1 MHLVSPFFYF
11 KILEWAWVEW
21 VTRRLLFSFFNFFF
35 FWINKEVALFFTIIC
50 LFKDYLGEI
59 ADTYFLVECKRQ
71 AQASSQGRVCVLAI
85 FFFSVHNFFWY
96 NVEPT
101 TTCLSDLVGCCYLA
115 ATCLSFSLS
124 CVCLFSVSGPGRER
138 DSFFR
143 KRLDLSHWP
152 AAVWCGPVISPGAA
166 AAAANVRE
174 TNERITPT
182 SLSLSPGCTH
192 LGQGCRLF
200 FSGFRPSESYT
211 R

>member
-1 MHLVSPFFYF
+1 VCWP
-11 KILEWAWVEW
+11 
-21 VTRRLLFSFFNFFF
+21 FSFFRG
-35 FWINKEVALFFTIIC
+35 AQ
-50 LFKDYLGEI
+50 
-59 ADTYFLVECKRQ
+59 FL
-71 AQASSQGRVCVLAI
+71 L
-85 FFFSVHNFFWY
+85 Y

-115 ATCLSFSLS
+115 ATCLSFSLL

-182 SLSLSPGCTH
+182 SLSLSL
-192 LGQGCRLF
+192 LGLHTWAKVVVFF